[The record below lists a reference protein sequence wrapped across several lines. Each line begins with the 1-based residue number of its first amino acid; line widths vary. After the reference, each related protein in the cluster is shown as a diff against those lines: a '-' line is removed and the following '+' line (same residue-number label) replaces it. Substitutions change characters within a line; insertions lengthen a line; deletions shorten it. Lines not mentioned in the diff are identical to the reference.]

1 MPGEDLGPLLARAV
15 DRGVD
20 FVQIREKDLGGR
32 ALEALVRQTL
42 ERARA
47 GQTRVLLNERL
58 DVALTAGADGVHL
71 PAQGLPIA
79 AVRRKAPR
87 RFLVGV
93 STHSLEEAKRA
104 EAEGADLMVFGPVF
118 ETTSKPGAPAQGLD
132 RLAEVVRQVKT
143 PVYALGGVGPEQVRA
158 VAEAGAAG
166 VAGIST
172 FLTAEVLARL
182 LAAIRELKEP

>member
-1 MPGEDLGPLLARAV
+1 VPGEDLGPLLARAV

-47 GQTRVLLNERL
+47 GQTRVLVNERL

-118 ETTSKPGAPAQGLD
+118 ETTSKPGAPALGLD

-158 VAEAGAAG
+158 VADAGAAG

-172 FLTAEVLARL
+172 FLTAETLARL
-182 LAAIRELKEP
+182 LAAIRELKEA

>member
-1 MPGEDLGPLLARAV
+1 
-15 DRGVD
+15 VD

-32 ALEALVRQTL
+32 ALEALVRRTL

-47 GQTRVLLNERL
+47 GQTRLLVNERL

-79 AVRRKAPR
+79 AVRRKVPR

-118 ETTSKPGAPAQGLD
+118 ETTSKPGAPALGLD

-158 VAEAGAAG
+158 VADAGAAG

-172 FLTAEVLARL
+172 FLTAETLARL
-182 LAAIRELKEP
+182 LAAIRELKEA